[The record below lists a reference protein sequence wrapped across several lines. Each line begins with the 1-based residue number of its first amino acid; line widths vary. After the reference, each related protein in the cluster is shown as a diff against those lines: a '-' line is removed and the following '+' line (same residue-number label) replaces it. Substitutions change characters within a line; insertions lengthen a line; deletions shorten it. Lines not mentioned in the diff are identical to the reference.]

1 MKNFK
6 KLEIWK
12 LGMKIAS
19 NSFKI
24 TDEFSTYYKW
34 GIGIQINK
42 CGVSIPSNVAEGC
55 SRRSEKDQYRFIEI
69 AQGSSFEIETQ
80 LLLAKNMSPANV
92 QLIEVTLALVIQE
105 QKMIMSY
112 MEGLDK

>member
-12 LGMKIAS
+12 LGMHIAS

-24 TDEFSTYYKW
+24 TEEFSTFHKW

-42 CGVSIPSNVAEGC
+42 CGVSIPSNIAEGC

-80 LLLAKNMSPANV
+80 LLLTKNMSSGNI
-92 QLIEVTLALVIQE
+92 QLIEETLNLVIQE

-112 MEGLDK
+112 MERLNI